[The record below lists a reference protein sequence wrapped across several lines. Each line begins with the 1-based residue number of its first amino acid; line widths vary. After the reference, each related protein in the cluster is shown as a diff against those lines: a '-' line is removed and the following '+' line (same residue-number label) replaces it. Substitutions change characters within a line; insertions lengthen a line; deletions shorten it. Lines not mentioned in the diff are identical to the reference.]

1 MDERR
6 QRAVAL
12 RRQGKYLKEIA
23 AVLGIS
29 VASASAYCRG
39 VQPKGKHP
47 VTERKRELA
56 RTLEQLYQG
65 GMPIP
70 EIANVIGIP
79 APTLFDWRRQFGIK
93 RNSRSCY
100 VTEAMRSHLAEKQSR
115 DKDGSLRAEAKRL
128 YSEELRTTPEIAD
141 LLGFSAVTVGDWLKA
156 AGVELRKSPTP
167 DTREKLRIAN
177 LGSKRYNWKGGI
189 TPERVRQRQSLLM
202 KLAREACFKRDSYC
216 CRACGT
222 EGGRLNA
229 HHIWPF
235 QRFPEQRYTVSNLIT
250 LCKVCHDTFHKAAG
264 GHVRVAIGPF
274 FVNRD

>member
-12 RRQGKYLKEIA
+12 RWQGKYLKEIA

-29 VASASAYCRG
+29 VATASAYCRG

-79 APTLFDWRRQFGIK
+79 ALFDWRRQFGIK

-115 DKDGSLRAEAKRL
+115 DKDGSLRAEAR
-128 YSEELRTTPEIAD
+128 SACIA
-141 LLGFSAVTVGDWLKA
+141 
-156 AGVELRKSPTP
+156 KS
-167 DTREKLRIAN
+167 
-177 LGSKRYNWKGGI
+177 
-189 TPERVRQRQSLLM
+189 
-202 KLAREACFKRDSYC
+202 
-216 CRACGT
+216 
-222 EGGRLNA
+222 
-229 HHIWPF
+229 
-235 QRFPEQRYTVSNLIT
+235 
-250 LCKVCHDTFHKAAG
+250 
-264 GHVRVAIGPF
+264 
-274 FVNRD
+274 